1 MCAIDIT
8 AEQRKTVLA
17 LLARHLPNT
26 TAWVYGSRV
35 KWTARPESDLD
46 LVVFATPEQAGRV
59 SDLREAFEES
69 NLPFRVDLFVWDTVP
84 EQFRK
89 TIEAEHVV
97 LVERREL
104 GRGGGWRVDSVGDFF
119 DLVTGYAFKSSDFSD
134 DGIPVVKIKN
144 VKAGHFSKHQFS
156 YVSPD
161 FLDTRSEK
169 IALVDDLLISMSGNR
184 HDGSPETWVGKVALF
199 REEDAYL
206 INQRVGALRLKRNAG
221 LDARFAS
228 FLLSSYPYEEL
239 FISIATSSGGQANL
253 SPEQILGAPVRYPE
267 IGEQRSIAHILG
279 TLDDKIEL
287 NRRMNRT
294 LEEMARVLF
303 KSWFVDFDPVRA
315 KATLKHHDTNHS
327 PLEGES
333 ARQGRSPQSSRWGE
347 IKRSYTQQTLER
359 AKTLRQYQTDAEGL
373 LWHYLRNKQLDGY
386 KFWRQ
391 QPIGPYVVDFA
402 CMSRKLVIELDG
414 GQHAEQHIYDKKHDD
429 YLRGKGYRIL
439 RFWNNEVFQNCMDVL
454 EAVYEALV
462 GAPAQQPSFGG
473 SATGPPPHQPS
484 PDGSA
489 SATPPQGGS
498 DWSVERARAYLNR
511 MDPNIAAL
519 FPDSFVDS
527 ELGPI
532 PERWEVGTVSQL
544 AERIQNGGTP
554 KRSEPTYWKRGEIP
568 WLTSSEV
575 RQSFVLEA
583 QNFISE
589 EGLAKSSA
597 KMVPARS
604 ILVALYGATAGQVSM
619 NYRTL
624 STNQAISAVIP
635 STGNRY
641 FCLARLKLEVS
652 DLENR
657 AVGSAQQNI
666 SKKTVEETIV
676 LLPRIELRSAYDLL
690 VEPLFD
696 GIFHNMDENRT
707 LAALRVVLLP
717 KLLSGDLRMGSSV
730 ENQRLTATRSLRRRK
745 MWRDSLP

>member
-35 KWTARPESDLD
+35 KWTSRPESDLD
-46 LVVFATPEQAGRV
+46 LVVFAKPEQERRV

-315 KATLKHHDTNHS
+315 KATLKHHDANHS

-333 ARQGRSPQSSRWGE
+333 ARQGRTPQSSRWGE
-347 IKRSYTQQTLER
+347 IKRSYTRQTLER
-359 AKTLRQYQTDAEGL
+359 AKTLRQDQTDAEGL

-386 KFWRQ
+386 KFRRQ
-391 QPIGPYVVDFA
+391 QPIGPYIVDFA
-402 CMSRKLVIELDG
+402 CMSRKLLIELDG
-414 GQHAEQHIYDKKHDD
+414 GQHAEQHNFDKKRDD

-454 EAVYEALV
+454 EAVYQALV
-462 GAPAQQPSFGG
+462 D
-473 SATGPPPHQPS
+473 PPPHQPS

-498 DWSVERARAYLNR
+498 DWSVERARAYLDR
-511 MDPNIAAL
+511 MDPDIAAL
-519 FPDSFVDS
+519 FPDNFVDS
-527 ELGPI
+527 ELGEI
-532 PERWEVGTVSQL
+532 PKGWKPDKLGSYVEF
-544 AERIQNGGTP
+544 QNGYAFKSSDWQSDGVPVVKISSVKPGLVDLTATSYVSADTVIGLERFKLSSGDILVGMTGYP
-554 KRSEPTYWKRGEIP
+554 GETGLVPTHDPRPYLNQRVGRIAARQDQPQTYAWIYAQ
-568 WLTSSEV
+568 V
-575 RQSFVLEA
+575 RNQSFKQYVEA
-583 QNFISE
+583 
-589 EGLAKSSA
+589 
-597 KMVPARS
+597 
-604 ILVALYGATAGQVSM
+604 
-619 NYRTL
+619 
-624 STNQAISAVIP
+624 
-635 STGNRY
+635 
-641 FCLARLKLEVS
+641 
-652 DLENR
+652 R
-657 AVGSAQQNI
+657 AHGSAQANVSGQ
-666 SKKTVEETIV
+666 T
-676 LLPRIELRSAYDLL
+676 LLEYPVVFPGAALVRNYSSRVTPLIGMFLENDL
-690 VEPLFD
+690 ES
-696 GIFHNMDENRT
+696 RT
-707 LAALRVVLLP
+707 LAALRDALLP
-717 KLLSGDLRMGSSV
+717 KLISGELREV
-730 ENQRLTATRSLRRRK
+730 RQTVREAI
-745 MWRDSLP
+745 

>member
-26 TAWVYGSRV
+26 TAWVYASRV

-84 EQFRK
+84 QQFRK
-89 TIEAEHVV
+89 AIEAEHVV

-386 KFWRQ
+386 KFRRQ
-391 QPIGPYVVDFA
+391 LPIGPYIVDFA
-402 CMSRKLVIELDG
+402 CLSRKLVIELDG
-414 GQHAEQHIYDKKHDD
+414 GQHAEQHNHDKKRED
-429 YLRGKGYRIL
+429 YLRGKGYKIL

-454 EAVYEALV
+454 EAVYQALV
-462 GAPAQQPSFGG
+462 
-473 SATGPPPHQPS
+473 GPPPHQPS
-484 PDGSA
+484 PGGLA

-498 DWSVERARAYLNR
+498 DWSAERARAYLDR
-511 MDPNIAAL
+511 MDPSIAAL
-519 FPDSFVDS
+519 FPDRFVDS

-532 PERWEVGTVSQL
+532 PEGWEVKRIEDIAERVAMGPFGSSIKVSTFVDEGIPVISGQHLNGMLLNDNEYRFIREEHAKKLAKANVQRGDVIFTHAGSIGQVACIPQTSQFERYVISQRQFYMRCDVSQISPL
-544 AERIQNGGTP
+544 FVVHFFKTP
-554 KRSEPTYWKRGEIP
+554 KGRHQ
-568 WLTSSEV
+568 LLANTSSTGV
-575 RQSFVLEA
+575 PS
-583 QNFISE
+583 ISRPVTY
-589 EGLAKSSA
+589 L
-597 KMVPARS
+597 RS
-604 ILVALYGATAGQVSM
+604 IILCTPPNALWHRFNEIARGLHLKVGQNTKES
-619 NYRTL
+619 
-624 STNQAISAVIP
+624 
-635 STGNRY
+635 
-641 FCLARLKLEVS
+641 
-652 DLENR
+652 
-657 AVGSAQQNI
+657 
-666 SKKTVEETIV
+666 
-676 LLPRIELRSAYDLL
+676 RSL
-690 VEPLFD
+690 
-696 GIFHNMDENRT
+696 T
-707 LAALRVVLLP
+707 ALRDVLLP
-717 KLLSGDLRMGSSV
+717 KLISGKMRVKD
-730 ENQRLTATRSLRRRK
+730 EFRR
-745 MWRDSLP
+745 

>member
-35 KWTARPESDLD
+35 KWTSRPESDLD
-46 LVVFATPEQAGRV
+46 LVVFAKPEQERRV

-69 NLPFRVDLFVWDTVP
+69 NLPFRVDLFVWDEVP

-104 GRGGGWRVDSVGDFF
+104 GKGGGWRVDSVGDFF

-228 FLLSSYPYEEL
+228 FLLSSYQYEEL

-267 IGEQRSIAHILG
+267 IGEQRAIAHILG

-287 NRRMNRT
+287 NRRMNQT
-294 LEEMARVLF
+294 LEAMARALF

-315 KATLKHHDTNHS
+315 KATLKHHAANHS
-327 PLEGES
+327 PLAQ
-333 ARQGRSPQSSRWGE
+333 ARGRSPQSSRWGE
-347 IKRSYTQQTLER
+347 IKRSYTQQILEK
-359 AKTLRQYQTDAEGL
+359 AKPLRQSQTDAEGL
-373 LWHYLRNKQLDGY
+373 LWHYLRNKQLDGH
-386 KFWRQ
+386 KFRRQ
-391 QPIGPYVVDFA
+391 QPIGPYIVDFV
-402 CMSRKLVIELDG
+402 CVSRKLVIELDG
-414 GQHAEQHIYDKKHDD
+414 GQHAEQHTYDKKRDD
-429 YLRGKGYRIL
+429 YFRGKGYRIL

-454 EAVYEALV
+454 EAVYQALV
-462 GAPAQQPSFGG
+462 GPPPHQPSFEG

-532 PERWEVGTVSQL
+532 PRGWEVKALGDVVVNSDSKRIPVS
-544 AERIQNGGTP
+544 
-554 KRSEPTYWKRGEIP
+554 K
-568 WLTSSEV
+568 
-575 RQSFVLEA
+575 
-583 QNFISE
+583 
-589 EGLAKSSA
+589 
-597 KMVPARS
+597 ARRVNRPG
-604 ILVALYGATAGQVSM
+604 IFPYYGAAGLM
-619 NYRTL
+619 DY
-624 STNQAISAVIP
+624 IDDYI
-635 STGNRY
+635 
-641 FCLARLKLEVS
+641 
-652 DLENR
+652 
-657 AVGSAQQNI
+657 
-666 SKKTVEETIV
+666 
-676 LLPRIELRSAYDLL
+676 
-690 VEPLFD
+690 FD
-696 GIFHNMDENRT
+696 GIYLLIGEDGSVVKSND
-707 LAALRVVLLP
+707 LAVTQYVWGRLWVNNHAHVLQGRGSVSTEQLYLNFNFEPVGPYVTGAVQPKLSQGRMNTMPFVFAGDDVCRAFATAVDPWFAKLRSVTDANKILGALRDTLLP
-717 KLLSGDLRMGSSV
+717 KLMSGEVRMKDITPLGAVPQLASS
-730 ENQRLTATRSLRRRK
+730 E
-745 MWRDSLP
+745 